1 MMMMMVVMLD
11 VVLVVL
17 FVINIGLWCQDMV
30 NLCQTSHL
38 QLHQVQLELCSET
51 LRFKIAQLCDQHL
64 VKVAMILDH
73 CSVINSQPVDHHL
86 GHNIVVN
93 KLPPV

>member
-1 MMMMMVVMLD
+1 MMVMMVVMLE

-17 FVINIGLWCQDMV
+17 FVINVVIVCQDMV

-51 LRFKIAQLCDQHL
+51 LRFKIAQHCDQH
-64 VKVAMILDH
+64 
-73 CSVINSQPVDHHL
+73 SR
-86 GHNIVVN
+86 
-93 KLPPV
+93 

>member
-1 MMMMMVVMLD
+1 
-11 VVLVVL
+11 
-17 FVINIGLWCQDMV
+17 MV

-51 LRFKIAQLCDQHL
+51 LRFKIAQHCVQHL
-64 VKVAMILDH
+64 VKIATIPDH

-86 GHNIVVN
+86 DHNIVVN